1 MVRTMSKGLTS
12 KEYILFS
19 ILVAFQLS
27 LLGSLAAW
35 PKIYV
40 DRLIL
45 AAVAALLA
53 EGVMSHSI
61 HDIIHGG
68 ERKTLSKKWLLTMFV
83 AGTVVFFVIIVVL
96 ALMAGWPLL
105 LFGVAGIILSL
116 YAKGLLYDEKVFST
130 GCFLVVLAS
139 YYVQTSTVTPGIL
152 MLAAFAF
159 MLSLGG
165 IHVYRIDDYP
175 NPMEEKN
182 KGLFIIMLS
191 MPFLIV
197 ALLLL

>member
-1 MVRTMSKGLTS
+1 MSKGLAS

-19 ILVAFQLS
+19 ILAGFQLS
-27 LLGSLAAW
+27 LLGSFAAW
-35 PKIYV
+35 PTIYV

-45 AAVAALLA
+45 AAIAAFLV
-53 EGVMSHSI
+53 EGVMSHSV
-61 HDIIHGG
+61 HDIVHGG
-68 ERKTLSKKWLLTMFV
+68 ERKTLSKKWLLIMFAV
-83 AGTVVFFVIIVVL
+83 GTVVFFVIIVVL

-105 LFGVAGIILSL
+105 LFGAAGIILSL
-116 YAKGLLYDEKVFST
+116 YAKGLLYDEKMFST

-152 MLAAFAF
+152 MLATFAF
-159 MLSLGG
+159 MLTLGG

-182 KGLFIIMLS
+182 KGLIIILLS

-197 ALLLL
+197 ASLLL

>member
-1 MVRTMSKGLTS
+1 MSKGLAS

-19 ILVAFQLS
+19 ILAGFQLS
-27 LLGSLAAW
+27 LLGSFAAW
-35 PKIYV
+35 PTIYV

-45 AAVAALLA
+45 AAIAAFLV
-53 EGVMSHSI
+53 EGVMSHSV
-61 HDIIHGG
+61 HDIVHGG
-68 ERKTLSKKWLLTMFV
+68 ERKTLSKKWLLIMFAV
-83 AGTVVFFVIIVVL
+83 GTVVFFVITVVL

-105 LFGVAGIILSL
+105 LFGAAGIILSL
-116 YAKGLLYDEKVFST
+116 YAKGLLYDEKMFST

-152 MLAAFAF
+152 MLATFAF
-159 MLSLGG
+159 MLTLGG

-182 KGLFIIMLS
+182 KGLIIILLS

-197 ALLLL
+197 ASLLL